1 MTSNECDT
9 KITMIEL
16 NHVSKQYPRKQD
28 TVSALDGVS
37 LQINAGEFV
46 VIRGQSG
53 SGKTTLL
60 LALGGML
67 HPTDGSIIINA
78 QDIYK
83 LSPKDRAAFRA
94 QNIGFVFQMFHL
106 VPYLNTI
113 ENIMLANTNG
123 QSDGQSDGQSSSHD
137 HVMELLNQLSLAD
150 RAYHLPS
157 ELSAGEK
164 QRAAIARAML
174 NNPKLILADEP
185 TGNLDPDNAKVVIDY
200 LVKYQQNGGTV
211 VFVTHGEAA
220 NNHASRIIQLEH
232 GKLVA

>member
-1 MTSNECDT
+1 MIHIQNIT
-9 KITMIEL
+9 K
-16 NHVSKQYPRKQD
+16 KYQRKSD
-28 TVSALDGVS
+28 TVAALDG
-37 LQINAGEFV
+37 LTLDINSGEFIV
-46 VIRGQSG
+46 VRGHSG

-67 HPTDGSIIINA
+67 HPSDGSITINE

-83 LSPKDRAAFRA
+83 LSTKDRATFRA

-106 VPYLNTI
+106 VPYLSTE
-113 ENIMLANTNG
+113 ENILLANTNG
-123 QSDGQSDGQSSSHD
+123 TPTDRERLN
-137 HVMELLNQLSLAD
+137 ELLDELGIRE
-150 RAYHLPS
+150 RASHLPS

-164 QRAAIARAML
+164 QRVAIARAML
-174 NNPKLILADEP
+174 NEPKLILADEP

-220 NNHASRIIQLEH
+220 NSHASRIIKLEK
-232 GKLVA
+232 GKLRQ